1 MAGVYVMKK
10 FHVLLIGECGEDF
23 SVEVLAK
30 DKDEAWDMVSED
42 YPESRVDYVR
52 ELSRYERGL

>member
-1 MAGVYVMKK
+1 MVGVYVMKK
-10 FHVLLIGECGEDF
+10 YHVVLVGECGEDF
-23 SVEVLAK
+23 SVEVLAE
-30 DKDEAWDMVSED
+30 DKYEAWEKVAED